1 MIKSLVVSKAD
12 ILAGLWA
19 LFPVINVDRVKDIPC
34 DYPGAMGV
42 PITYMDKHDPTRFEI
57 LDLTDHVR
65 LENGRQ
71 PYRRVV
77 IRNINLELPDYID
90 LCEYFDHMGF
100 ELDFARREHGGD
112 ADDIR

>member
-42 PITYMDKHDPTRFEI
+42 PITYMDKHNSERFEI
-57 LDLTDHVR
+57 FGMTKHVKM
-65 LENGRQ
+65 ENGRQ
-71 PYRRVV
+71 PYRRIV
-77 IRNINLELPDYID
+77 IRNLDPELPEEVD
-90 LCEYFDHMGF
+90 LCEWFDRMGF
-100 ELDFARREHGGD
+100 EIDFAKGDRRD
-112 ADDIR
+112 A

>member
-42 PITYMDKHDPTRFEI
+42 PITIFDKLCRKQFAV
-57 LDLTDHVR
+57 LDCVHHVQ
-65 LENGRQ
+65 LENGRH

-77 IRNINLELPDYID
+77 IRNLRPELPDEID
-90 LCEYFDHMGF
+90 LCKYFCRMGF
-100 ELDFARREHGGD
+100 EIDFAKGD
-112 ADDIR
+112 CHDT